1 MTNPTAPEPGAPEAG
16 FATVVYD
23 LVIRG
28 VHVFDGYEALA
39 GAFDV
44 GISGAEI
51 AAVSNTPLGGTR
63 EIDGDGGWLMPGLID
78 THVHFFDFR
87 VVRDP
92 ASLRGF
98 AENTAPSLLENF
110 LRSGVTSIKSVGDPA
125 KAILE
130 LRAKLAEGAL
140 RGPRLFVTG
149 NGITGRDG
157 HPASTIFGGNPWFR
171 SYAAGEVDN
180 AQMMR
185 DLVHR
190 LADQGVNAIKL
201 LSEGACA
208 CAGSPRYLWQ
218 NPIFPNAVELT
229 RLSTEVLRA
238 GVEASH
244 ERGLR
249 VTVHTVQQDAALEA
263 LEAGADGLE
272 HGVTVEPITDPA
284 FVRLMVERGATYAP
298 TLWIHDQVHPH
309 TRPNTK
315 LMSDAG
321 VRIVLGSDSF
331 CGRGKFGENSLE
343 EAELMAAAGMT
354 PQQVLVAA
362 TSSAAK
368 HLERPDLGVVAPGK
382 RADLV
387 LLSANPMDSVGALRS
402 LSLTIQ
408 NGQVVVDNR
417 EGVR

>member
-1 MTNPTAPEPGAPEAG
+1 MTNPSEAEASAPASA
-16 FATVVYD
+16 YD
-23 LVIRG
+23 LVVKG
-28 VHVFDGYEALA
+28 VHVFDGHQALA
-39 GAFDV
+39 GLFDV
-44 GISGAEI
+44 GIAGGDIS
-51 AAVSNTPLGGTR
+51 AVSRTPLSGTR
-63 EIDGDGGWLMPGLID
+63 EINGDGGWLMPGLID

-87 VVRDP
+87 AVRDP
-92 ASLRGF
+92 ASLQAF
-98 AENTAPSLLENF
+98 VENIAPSLLENF
-110 LRSGVTSIKSVGDPA
+110 LQSGVTSIKSVGDPA
-125 KAILE
+125 RAILA
-130 LRAKLAEGAL
+130 LRAALAEGTL
-140 RGPRLFVTG
+140 RGPQLSVTG

-171 SYAAGEVDN
+171 SYAAGEVDS

-190 LADQGVNAIKL
+190 LSDLGVNAIKL

-208 CAGSPRYLWQ
+208 CVGSVPYLWK

-229 RLSTEVLRA
+229 RLSRDVLRA

-321 VRIVLGSDSF
+321 ARIVLGSDSF

-354 PQQVLVAA
+354 TQQVLAAA

-368 HLERPDLGVVAPGK
+368 HLERADLGVVAPGK
-382 RADLV
+382 RADLI
-387 LLSANPMDSVGALRS
+387 LLAGNPIEDIGALRR

-417 EGVR
+417 QGLP

>member
-1 MTNPTAPEPGAPEAG
+1 MSDEVGAGAPAETA
-16 FATVVYD
+16 VHDV
-23 LVIRG
+23 VIRR
-28 VHVFDGYEALA
+28 VHVFDGLKPLA
-39 GAFDV
+39 GLHDV
-44 GISGAEI
+44 GLSGGQI
-51 AAVSNTPLGGTR
+51 ATVSEAPLNGRR
-63 EIDGDGGWLMPGLID
+63 EIGGGGGWLMPGLID

-87 VVRDP
+87 VVRNA
-92 ASLRGF
+92 ASLRAF
-98 AENTAPSLLENF
+98 VEDVAPLLLDHF
-110 LRSGVTSIKSVGDPA
+110 LQNGVTTIKSVGDPTA
-125 KAILE
+125 PILD
-130 LRAKLAEGAL
+130 LRAGLIAGEV
-140 RGPRLFVTG
+140 RGPQLLATG
-149 NGITGRDG
+149 YGVTGRDG
-157 HPASTIFGGNPWFR
+157 HPASTIFSGNPWFR
-171 SYAAGEVDN
+171 KCAAGEVDG

-185 DLVHR
+185 ELVHY
-190 LADQGVNAIKL
+190 LADQKVDAIKL

-208 CAGSPRYLWQ
+208 CTGSPTYLWK
-218 NPIFPNAVELT
+218 NPIFRAAVELR
-229 RLSTEVLRA
+229 RLPKDVLLA

-284 FVRLMVERGATYAP
+284 LVRLMVERGATYAP

-315 LMSDAG
+315 LMADAG

-354 PQQVLVAA
+354 TQQVLAAA
-362 TSSAAK
+362 TSTAAA
-368 HLERPDLGVVAPGK
+368 HLERPDIGAVAPGK
-382 RADLV
+382 RADLI
-387 LLSANPMDSVGALRS
+387 LLAGDPIESISNLRR

-408 NGQVVVDNR
+408 TGEIVFDNR
-417 EGVR
+417 AAMVK